1 VPVLLRGEMMR
12 LLIVEDEKGLNEAI
26 RAILEKNGYVTD
38 AAFDGTDG
46 LDFALSG
53 IYDLILL
60 DIMLPKISGLSIL
73 KELRQRGH
81 TVPVLLLTAKSE
93 VEDKIK
99 GLDTGADD
107 YLTKPFDTGELL
119 ARVRALSRR
128 KGGIVDDELRYGDI
142 GLRRSTQ
149 ELIKGTSSIRLGFKE
164 FQLLEILILN
174 KNQIV
179 LKDTLCEK
187 VWGPDDSSEY
197 NNVEVYISFLR
208 KKLSRLHSA
217 VTIKSA
223 RNLGY
228 TMEGEVND

>member
-1 VPVLLRGEMMR
+1 MRVLV
-12 LLIVEDEKGLNEAI
+12 VEDEKGLSEAL
-26 RAILEKNGYVTD
+26 RAILDKNGYVTD
-38 AAFDGTDG
+38 AAYDGTDG

-60 DIMLPKISGLSIL
+60 DIMLPKLSGLGVL
-73 KELRQRGH
+73 KELRHKGVS
-81 TVPVLLLTAKSE
+81 VPVLLLTAKSE

-119 ARVRALSRR
+119 ARVRALTRR
-128 KGGIVDDELRYGDI
+128 KGDIVNDELRYADI
-142 GLRRSTQ
+142 SLKRSTQ
-149 ELIKGTSSIRLGFKE
+149 ELIKGTASIRLGFKE

-187 VWGPDDSSEY
+187 VWGPEDSSEY

-208 KKLSRLHSA
+208 KKLSRLHSGA
-217 VTIKSA
+217 AIKSA

-228 TMEGEVND
+228 TMEGEAQ

>member
-1 VPVLLRGEMMR
+1 MR
-12 LLIVEDEKGLNEAI
+12 ILIVEDEKGLNEALK
-26 RAILEKNGYVTD
+26 AILEKSGYVTD
-38 AAFDGTDG
+38 SAYNGTDG

-53 IYDLILL
+53 IYDLIIL
-60 DIMLPKISGLSIL
+60 DIMLPKISGLAIL
-73 KELRQRGH
+73 GELRQSGVS
-81 TVPVLLLTAKSE
+81 TPVLLLTAKSE

-119 ARVRALSRR
+119 ARVRALTRR
-128 KGGIVDDELRYGDI
+128 KGEIMDDELRYGDLC
-142 GLRRSTQ
+142 LRRSTQ
-149 ELIKGTSSIRLGFKE
+149 ELSRGSSSIRLGFKE
-164 FQLLEILILN
+164 FQLLEILIMN

-187 VWGPDDSSEY
+187 VWGPEDGSEY

-208 KKLSRLHSA
+208 KKLSHLHSE

-228 TMEGEVND
+228 TMEGGEK

>member
-1 VPVLLRGEMMR
+1 MR
-12 LLIVEDEKGLNEAI
+12 ILIVEDEKGLSEALK
-26 RAILEKNGYVTD
+26 AILEKNGYVTD
-38 AAFDGTDG
+38 AAYNGTDG

-60 DIMLPKISGLSIL
+60 DIMLPKISGLSVL
-73 KELRQRGH
+73 KELRQHGFS
-81 TVPVLLLTAKSE
+81 VPVLLLTAKSE

-119 ARVRALSRR
+119 ARVRALTRR
-128 KGGIVDDELRYGDI
+128 KGDLVDDELRYADI
-142 GLRRSTQ
+142 SLRRSTH
-149 ELIKGTSSIRLGFKE
+149 ELIKGSSSIKLGFKE

-187 VWGPDDSSEY
+187 VWGPDDGSEY
-197 NNVEVYISFLR
+197 NNVEVYVSFLR
-208 KKLSRLHSA
+208 KKLSRLHA
-217 VTIKSA
+217 DATIKSA

-228 TMEGEVND
+228 TMEGEAQ